1 MKILLVEDDD
11 LLRETWV
18 RMLTKLGHEVTAHPG
33 GESLEAALEAGA
45 QADLVWTDLAMPDG
59 DGFFVLRA
67 ARKHLPGVSVLV
79 VSAHGDAEHVLR
91 ALRLG
96 ADHFLPKPV
105 DAAELTA
112 ILRRID
118 AIRAAN
124 RDKVRA
130 WHSFVRS
137 EIELRV
143 PADLGV
149 AAAAAALFGKH
160 VRSFLDE
167 DGCRGVQTA
176 VHELLLNAVE
186 HGCLEI
192 TQQEKLGALSEDR
205 YSELFAER
213 RADPRLGDRTVR
225 AHLIADAERGVTI
238 TVSDPGPGF
247 DPETLPDPSD
257 PENLFLPSGRG
268 IMMAKLQV
276 DELRYEDGGRTAVL
290 HAAPRAPTMGGAPST
305 RPAS

>member
-1 MKILLVEDDD
+1 MKIFLVEDDD
-11 LLRETWV
+11 LLRETLV
-18 RMLTKLGHEVTAHPG
+18 RVLTKLGHDVVAHPSG
-33 GESLEAALEAGA
+33 DSLEAMLSEGA
-45 QADLVWTDLAMPDG
+45 EADLVWTDLAMSDG
-59 DGFFVLRA
+59 DGFSVIRA
-67 ARKHLPGVSVLV
+67 VRKYLPGVPVLV

-91 ALRLG
+91 AVRLG

-105 DAAELTA
+105 DAAELTGV
-112 ILRRID
+112 LRRIE
-118 AIRAAN
+118 ALRAAQ
-124 RDKVRA
+124 RDKVRV
-130 WHSFVRS
+130 WHSFVRCD
-137 EIELRV
+137 IELRV

-149 AAAAAALFGKH
+149 AAATAALFGKH
-160 VRSFLDE
+160 ARSFVVD

-176 VHELLLNAVE
+176 VHELLLNGVE

-192 TQQEKLGALSEDR
+192 TQQEKLSALSEDR

-213 RADPRLGDRTVR
+213 RADPRLGTRTVR
-225 AHLIADAERGVTI
+225 AHMIAEAASGITI

-276 DELRYEDGGRTAVL
+276 DELRYEDGGRTAVV
-290 HAAPRAPTMGGAPST
+290 RAIAKPVV
-305 RPAS
+305 